1 MAEDLEFYK
10 NLVDNL
16 HDGVYFVD
24 RERIITYW
32 NKGAERITGY
42 KSELV
47 IGRSCRDNILNHV
60 NTEGLQLCQDHCPL
74 AGCMED
80 GKPREADVFLHHADG
95 HRIPVLVRAVPIR
108 DALGRITGSVETF
121 TRDNGVM
128 GVHQE
133 LRELRHSVVTDK
145 LTGIG
150 NRRYL
155 DGRLRSAISE
165 LGIEKDL
172 STGLLMMDL
181 DHLKRVN
188 DTYGHDI
195 GDRVLRM
202 VSATLQ
208 HNLRKS
214 DVLGRWGGDEFMVIV
229 YGLVSNEWLMAIAET
244 LRMLVESSRLDLEGR
259 SLKVTI
265 STGATLLIPEETPE
279 SAFRRVDDLMYKSK
293 NTGGNKVSGG

>member
-1 MAEDLEFYK
+1 MTEDLAFYK

-42 KSELV
+42 KSEMV

-74 AGCMED
+74 ANCMED
-80 GKPREADVFLHHADG
+80 GRPREADVFLHHADG
-95 HRIPVLVRAVPIR
+95 HRVPVLVRTAPLM
-108 DALGRITGSVETF
+108 DSEGNITGSVQTF
-121 TRDNGVM
+121 TRDSGVM
-128 GVHQE
+128 SVHQE

-155 DGRLRSAISE
+155 DSRLRSAILE
-165 LGIEKDL
+165 LTYEKDL
-172 STGLLMMDL
+172 STGLLMMDI
-181 DHLKRVN
+181 DHLKQVN
-188 DTYGHDI
+188 DTHGHEI

-202 VSATLQ
+202 VAATLQ
-208 HNLRKS
+208 NNLRKS
-214 DVLGRWGGDEFMVIV
+214 DVLGRWGGDEFLVIV
-229 YGLVSNEWLMAIAET
+229 YGLVSTEWMMAIAET
-244 LRMLVESSRLDLEGR
+244 LRMLVESSRLDFEAE
-259 SLKVTI
+259 SLRVTI
-265 STGATLLIPEETPE
+265 SMGVTLLMSEETPE
-279 SAFRRVDDLMYKSK
+279 SAFRRVDDLMYQSK
-293 NTGGNKVSGG
+293 KTGRNKVSGA